1 MSAAPAEQQPPFMER
16 LMKPKEAAPYFD
28 VEESTVKTWART
40 GRIPSTRTPGGH
52 IRVRPSDIAAMLAAP
67 EKPENENEPVRCANT

>member
-1 MSAAPAEQQPPFMER
+1 MSAAPAEQQPTFMEC
-16 LMKPKEAAPYFD
+16 LMKPKDAAPYFG

-40 GRIPSTRTPGGH
+40 GRIPSARTPGGH

-67 EKPENENEPVRCANT
+67 QNDNGPAE